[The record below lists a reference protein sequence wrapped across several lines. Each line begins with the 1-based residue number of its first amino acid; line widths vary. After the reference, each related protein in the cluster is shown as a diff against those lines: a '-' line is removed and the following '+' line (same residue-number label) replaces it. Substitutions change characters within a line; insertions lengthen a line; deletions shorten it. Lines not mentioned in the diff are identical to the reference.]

1 MIQRV
6 VNKEFDQIEVD
17 HVVSSTMSLGG
28 HTIDPTGPVPTG
40 GLVAWAASSA
50 PTGWLICDGSAVS
63 RTTYADLYAV
73 VGDTYGAGDGS
84 TTFNLPN
91 IKGRVVVG
99 LDSADTAFDA
109 LAETGGATTHTLNV
123 SEMPVHT
130 HTQDS
135 HNHTSNTGA
144 VNAPHSHNASTGAAN
159 APHSHNASTGTANAP
174 HSHGLGNYATAPHAH
189 NVDSATAPHSH
200 NASTGAANAPHLHN
214 QAGTSTNQQAQN
226 KYVYRYGG
234 AGNNWDFY
242 PGSLVRMDSAYQA
255 RTTYANGPHSHPAST
270 ANANAPHGHFAP
282 SQNAP
287 HRHGSNTANAPH
299 SHPAST
305 GAANAPH
312 SHPAATGA
320 ANAPHSHPSTVD
332 ATTATNQNAGG
343 GSAHNNVQPYIVLNY
358 IIKV

>member
-28 HTIDPTGPVPTG
+28 HTLDPTGPVPTG
-40 GLVAWAASSA
+40 GLVAWSAASA

-109 LAETGGATTHTLNV
+109 LAETGGSATHTLNTA
-123 SEMPVHT
+123 EMP
-130 HTQDS
+130 S
-135 HNHTSNTGA
+135 HNHTQDAHNHTANTA
-144 VNAPHSHNASTGAAN
+144 AANAPHSHPASTGAAN
-159 APHSHNASTGTANAP
+159 APHSHPASTGAANAYHAHNVGAANAP
-174 HSHGLGNYATAPHAH
+174 HSHP
-189 NVDSATAPHSH
+189 
-200 NASTGAANAPHLHN
+200 ASTGAANAPHLHN
-214 QAGTSTNQQAQN
+214 QAGTATNQQAQN
-226 KYVYRYGG
+226 RYVYRYGG

-242 PGSLVRMDSAYQA
+242 PGALVRMDSAYQA

-270 ANANAPHGHFAP
+270 GAVNAPHGHYAP
-282 SQNAP
+282 AQYAP
-287 HRHGSNTANAPH
+287 HSHPASTGAANAPH

-312 SHPAATGA
+312 SHTV
-320 ANAPHSHPSTVD
+320 TVD
-332 ATTATNQNAGG
+332 SATATNQNTGG
-343 GSAHNNVQPYIVLNY
+343 GGAHNNVQPYIVLNY